1 MERKNKSNMII
12 EVIAYTLSDA
22 LIAARNGAD
31 RLEVITA
38 PSEGGLTPSLG
49 LVQSI
54 REQVDIDIRVMIRP
68 HSRSF
73 VYSEE
78 DIVVMERDI
87 IAFRSLGVSGLV
99 TGVLTPQGDVDTA
112 ALERLLAAA
121 DDLPITFHR
130 AIDEATDLEQ
140 AIYTLGQ
147 YPQIT
152 HILTSGGQ
160 PSVLDATDIIE
171 QLRPVAKQQG
181 ITLLPG
187 AGLHIDALEA
197 FLHKTSVQ
205 EFHMGSGARQKGS
218 IMNPV
223 DSDKL
228 TTIRRIA
235 DRY

>member
-1 MERKNKSNMII
+1 MII

-38 PSEGGLTPSLG
+38 PAEGGLTPSLG
-49 LVQSI
+49 LVQAI

-68 HSRSF
+68 HSHNF
-73 VYSEE
+73 VYSSE
-78 DIVVMERDI
+78 DIAVMERDI
-87 IAFRSLGVSGLV
+87 AIFRSLGVSGLV
-99 TGVLTPQGDVDTA
+99 TGALTPQEEVDTI

-121 DDLPITFHR
+121 GNLPITFHR
-130 AIDEATDLEQ
+130 AIDEAADLEQ
-140 AIYTLGQ
+140 AIYTLGK
-147 YPQIT
+147 YPQVT

-160 PSVLDATDIIE
+160 PSVLKATDIIE
-171 QLRPVAKQQG
+171 RLRLVAKQQG

-197 FLHKTSVQ
+197 FLRQTSVQ
-205 EFHMGSGARQKGS
+205 EFHIGSAARQDGS

-223 DSDKL
+223 DADKL
-228 TTIRRIA
+228 STIRRIA
-235 DRY
+235 DQF

>member
-1 MERKNKSNMII
+1 MII

-49 LVQSI
+49 LVQAI

-68 HSRSF
+68 HSRNF
-73 VYSEE
+73 IYTNE
-78 DIVVMERDI
+78 DIAVMERDI
-87 IAFRSLGVSGLV
+87 AIFRSLGVSGLV
-99 TGVLTPQGDVDTA
+99 TGALTPQGDIDTV
-112 ALERLLAAA
+112 ALERLLSAAE
-121 DDLPITFHR
+121 DLAITFHR
-130 AIDEATDLEQ
+130 AIDEAADLEQ

-160 PSVLDATDIIE
+160 SSVLNATDIIE
-171 QLRPVAKQQG
+171 RLRLVAKQQG

-187 AGLHIDALEA
+187 AGLHIDALET
-197 FLHKTSVQ
+197 FLRQTSVQ
-205 EFHMGSGARQKGS
+205 EFHIGSAARQGGS

-223 DSDKL
+223 DADMLS
-228 TTIRRIA
+228 TIRRIA
-235 DRY
+235 DQF